1 MGKRN
6 IVLVLCVVVK
16 GQGVKVRSKVHVG
29 PTVLI
34 LLKNTAT
41 HKLQHNQV
49 ISNNGARPTFKQSNK
64 VIHGREKK
72 Y

>member
-1 MGKRN
+1 
-6 IVLVLCVVVK
+6 VLCVVVK
-16 GQGVKVRSKVHVG
+16 GQGVKVTSKVHVA

-41 HKLQHNQV
+41 HKLQHIQF
-49 ISNNGARPTFKQSNK
+49 ILNNGARRTVKQSNK
-64 VIHGREKK
+64 VIGGRKKK

>member
-1 MGKRN
+1 
-6 IVLVLCVVVK
+6 VLCLVVK
-16 GQGVKVRSKVHVG
+16 GQGGKVRSKVHVG

-41 HKLQHNQV
+41 PKLQHIQV
-49 ISNNGARPTFKQSNK
+49 ILNSGARRAVKQSNK
-64 VIHGREKK
+64 VIGGRKKK